1 MLDTSVT
8 STAGSR
14 GEALV
19 VAAPRQDF
27 FEQSSVPGRRQTVA
41 GDALFALAPLG
52 GIAS

>member
-14 GEALV
+14 CEALV
-19 VAAPRQDF
+19 VTAPRQDF
-27 FEQSSVPGRRQTVA
+27 FEQSSVPGRQTDA
-41 GDALFALAPLG
+41 GDALLALAPLG